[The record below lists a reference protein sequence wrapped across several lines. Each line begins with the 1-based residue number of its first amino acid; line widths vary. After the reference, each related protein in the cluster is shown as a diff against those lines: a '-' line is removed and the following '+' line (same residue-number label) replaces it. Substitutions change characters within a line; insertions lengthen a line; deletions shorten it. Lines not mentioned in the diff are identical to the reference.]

1 MSTKIWGDFKDMCH
15 QAISNNVP
23 SKLTTTRFS
32 QPWINRNVK
41 RLSRRK
47 KKAYRRAQQTNSSKD
62 MEKYKN
68 LQKETQFHCR
78 KAYNNYVEDIVSGE
92 DSNPKKLWSFVKA
105 KKCDGSG
112 ISPLRSNGVAHSD
125 PQVKANILND
135 QFANAF
141 TEEDASSLP
150 SLGPSPFPDVPAFE
164 IGTEGVKKLLQGLKP
179 HKASGPDNIPTR
191 FLKEA
196 ASELAPAL
204 GLVFTASLT
213 QGRVPDDWKTADVT
227 PIFK

>member
-1 MSTKIWGDFKDMCH
+1 M
-15 QAISNNVP
+15 
-23 SKLTTTRFS
+23 TR
-32 QPWINRNVK
+32 
-41 RLSRRK
+41 
-47 KKAYRRAQQTNSSKD
+47 
-62 MEKYKN
+62 
-68 LQKETQFHCR
+68 
-78 KAYNNYVEDIVSGE
+78 
-92 DSNPKKLWSFVKA
+92 
-105 KKCDGSG
+105 
-112 ISPLRSNGVAHSD
+112 VAHSD

-204 GLVFTASLT
+204 GLVFAASLT
-213 QGRVPDDWKTADVT
+213 
-227 PIFK
+227 